1 MAGLEWQKMAH
12 IVTAQD
18 LRINLDGANE
28 DGVFRWFIASFLMG
42 KRIQTDIAVE
52 AYSVIVNK
60 HKKDTPHK
68 LAMCTHRELVRML
81 GEARYVRY
89 DESTATRLLALAR
102 KIDDEYAGKV
112 SHLFSASEDRTEVMR
127 RLRDFDGIGPKTAEI
142 FMREMDAL
150 FDWKG

>member
-1 MAGLEWQKMAH
+1 
-12 IVTAQD
+12 
-18 LRINLDGANE
+18 
-28 DGVFRWFIASFLMG
+28 
-42 KRIQTDIAVE
+42 
-52 AYSVIVNK
+52 
-60 HKKDTPHK
+60 
-68 LAMCTHRELVRML
+68 ML